1 MKYQFDF
8 EKPNKTPRTTKVAE
22 DKQLV
27 QKKIEELLEEAK
39 VETLK
44 MKNDFNMIG
53 KKRKLSLNQIDGD
66 FDKVCKAIL
75 FSPSSSQCKFDDLIN
90 KEKSIK
96 AKIDEI
102 EEKLSKV
109 DNSIKENLF
118 SKKSTCYNIVPIA
131 MKKLISKAASYF
143 SKKDLFRMFNIS
155 TKSIRRW
162 EKDGVSKKKGAG
174 RKKMDPLMEKKLLDW
189 YHKEKDKGVEMTSR
203 MIKEKAKLLSRNK
216 KFKAS
221 KGWFSKFR
229 KNYNI
234 VTVISYEKRKKD
246 NIN

>member
-109 DNSIKENLF
+109 DN
-118 SKKSTCYNIVPIA
+118 
-131 MKKLISKAASYF
+131 
-143 SKKDLFRMFNIS
+143 R
-155 TKSIRRW
+155 
-162 EKDGVSKKKGAG
+162 
-174 RKKMDPLMEKKLLDW
+174 
-189 YHKEKDKGVEMTSR
+189 
-203 MIKEKAKLLSRNK
+203 IKEKAKLLSRNK